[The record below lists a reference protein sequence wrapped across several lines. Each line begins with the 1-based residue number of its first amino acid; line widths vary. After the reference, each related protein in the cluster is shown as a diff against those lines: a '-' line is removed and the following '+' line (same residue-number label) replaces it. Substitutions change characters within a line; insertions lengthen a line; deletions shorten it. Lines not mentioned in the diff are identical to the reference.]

1 MNEKQADL
9 VKRLR
14 ALAAS
19 RKIVDATTAALCE
32 AANEISGEHEPVP
45 MVDVTPKPRESHML
59 KFFGR
64 K

>member
-1 MNEKQADL
+1 MNEKQAEL

-14 ALAAS
+14 AIAVS

-45 MVDVTPKPRESHML
+45 VIEQSQRPRLSFSGKPL
-59 KFFGR
+59 K
-64 K
+64 